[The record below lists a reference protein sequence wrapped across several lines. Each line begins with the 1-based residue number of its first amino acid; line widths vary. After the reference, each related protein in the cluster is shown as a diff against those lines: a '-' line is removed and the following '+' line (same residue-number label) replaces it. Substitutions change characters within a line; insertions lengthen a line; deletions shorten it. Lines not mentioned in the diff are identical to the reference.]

1 MTSPAFLGALCLAL
15 SCLGGA
21 HGLWRSDD
29 LEWSKLIMVHHWP
42 ATVCQEV
49 ESHCKDPPNYWT
61 IHGLWPDKSEVC
73 NRSWPFNPKEIKDL
87 LPDMRR
93 YWPDLLHPSNYSHQ
107 FWSHEWKKHGTCAAQ
122 LDALNSQRKYFGKSL
137 DLYKALAL
145 TSMLQ
150 KLGIEPSTDHYYQV
164 SDIRDALVSVYKV
177 VPKVQCF
184 LLEKGRCRLKPSDT
198 QESLQKNRTPE
209 EDLNLDSEPAAED
222 TVGEATDKVDPPSL
236 ETKTAALAE
245 TLRNTPPPKSVFSP
259 SFPVKKAVGPL
270 TSWCVCVLTRLGKE
284 TSCSCQKVQTF
295 DMNSLVQIIVLTVE
309 QGLRAATVAELE
321 LLIAVA
327 SLSAEHELSGSDSQA
342 LEHGLS
348 TCSPWAQ

>member
-1 MTSPAFLGALCLAL
+1 MPFGTSQTKTNFSLFFQL
-15 SCLGGA
+15 
-21 HGLWRSDD
+21 
-29 LEWSKLIMVHHWP
+29 LI
-42 ATVCQEV
+42 
-49 ESHCKDPPNYWT
+49 SR
-61 IHGLWPDKSEVC
+61 PDKSEVC

-184 LLEKGRCRLKPSDT
+184 LLEKG
-198 QESLQKNRTPE
+198 QEVQLLGQIELCFSKDLQLWNC
-209 EDLNLDSEPAAED
+209 SHAAEPAARRQEAWPNLGLHVCED
-222 TVGEATDKVDPPSL
+222 GPVLYPPL
-236 ETKTAALAE
+236 NETKL
-245 TLRNTPPPKSVFSP
+245 
-259 SFPVKKAVGPL
+259 
-270 TSWCVCVLTRLGKE
+270 
-284 TSCSCQKVQTF
+284 
-295 DMNSLVQIIVLTVE
+295 
-309 QGLRAATVAELE
+309 
-321 LLIAVA
+321 
-327 SLSAEHELSGSDSQA
+327 
-342 LEHGLS
+342 
-348 TCSPWAQ
+348 

>member
-21 HGLWRSDD
+21 HGFWRSDD

-49 ESHCKDPPNYWT
+49 ARHCKDPPNYWT
-61 IHGLWPDKSEVC
+61 IHGLWPDKSEAC
-73 NRSWPFNPKEIKDL
+73 NRSWPFNPHEIKDL
-87 LPDMRR
+87 LPDMKM
-93 YWPDLLHPSNYSHQ
+93 YWPDLLHPSNCSLQ

-164 SDIRDALVSVYKV
+164 SDIRDALVTVYKV

-184 LLEKGRCRLKPSDT
+184 LLEKVRYAVLCHPFCLYQDHPCSLLRACARRGVPRGSVVCVLGGEGRGCVQVYKCVCPC
-198 QESLQKNRTPE
+198 
-209 EDLNLDSEPAAED
+209 
-222 TVGEATDKVDPPSL
+222 V
-236 ETKTAALAE
+236 
-245 TLRNTPPPKSVFSP
+245 
-259 SFPVKKAVGPL
+259 
-270 TSWCVCVLTRLGKE
+270 CVCVL
-284 TSCSCQKVQTF
+284 
-295 DMNSLVQIIVLTVE
+295 
-309 QGLRAATVAELE
+309 
-321 LLIAVA
+321 
-327 SLSAEHELSGSDSQA
+327 
-342 LEHGLS
+342 
-348 TCSPWAQ
+348 